1 MKKLLSMTLLQKL
14 MIGAIIIALVPTV
27 GVLVWGVAKAIK
39 SPELQAS
46 DWTHNPPATL
56 VPAPIPPDDQQ

>member
-1 MKKLLSMTLLQKL
+1 MKKLLSMTLAQKL
-14 MIGAIIIALVPTV
+14 IVGVILAGMIPTI

-46 DWTHNPPATL
+46 DWTHNPS
-56 VPAPIPPDDQQ
+56 PAPITP